1 MAVLAD
7 PLRLVVGDKAAKRL
21 ASAFDLHTVGDL
33 LSYYPRRYDKRGELT
48 DLVGLRDGDYVTVQA
63 EVASSSVR
71 RMHNRPGS
79 TIFEAVVT
87 DGHGKLTLTFFGRG
101 RQDFRQR
108 ELSAGVRGLFSGQ
121 VSSFRGKRQ
130 LTHPDYELLGSG
142 SAGARAE
149 EYARELIPVYRASAQ
164 MPSWKIADSVRLV
177 LDTLDVDSDPL
188 PAGLRGRLGLTG
200 YADALRGIH
209 RPADEADVYR
219 ARTRL
224 KWDEAFTLQVLLAQR
239 RLAAASYSA
248 IPRPPA
254 DGRPARRLRLH
265 AAVRA
270 HRRPAAGRRRH
281 CRRPRTRS
289 SDAPAAA
296 RRSRLRQDDHRAA
309 SDAAGRGRGR
319 AGSSARAHRGAG
331 PAALPVDLQHA
342 GAARHGRA
350 ARRSRARDPAGPA
363 HRLAEHARPGGGR
376 CWRPRPARP
385 ASSSAPTPCWRT
397 GSSSPTSV
405 WRSSM
410 SSTGSGW
417 SSGTRC
423 GTRPGTAGRTCSS

>member
-1 MAVLAD
+1 M
-7 PLRLVVGDKAAKRL
+7 
-21 ASAFDLHTVGDL
+21 
-33 LSYYPRRYDKRGELT
+33 
-48 DLVGLRDGDYVTVQA
+48 
-63 EVASSSVR
+63 
-71 RMHNRPGS
+71 
-79 TIFEAVVT
+79 T

-248 IPRPPA
+248 IPRPPVEGGLLAAFDSMLPFELTAGQRQAGGVIAA
-254 DGRPARRLRLH
+254 DLGRDHPMHRLLQGEVGSGKTIIALRAMLQVVDAAGQAVLLAPTEVLAQQHFRSISSMLGPLGMAGQLGGADHATRLTLLTGSLSTLGTAEGAAGGRVRRGRHHHRHPRPAGGPGS
-265 AAVRA
+265 V
-270 HRRPAAGRRRH
+270 
-281 CRRPRTRS
+281 RRPR
-289 SDAPAAA
+289 AGG
-296 RRSRLRQDDHRAA
+296 HR
-309 SDAAGRGRGR
+309 
-319 AGSSARAHRGAG
+319 
-331 PAALPVDLQHA
+331 
-342 GAARHGRA
+342 
-350 ARRSRARDPAGPA
+350 
-363 HRLAEHARPGGGR
+363 
-376 CWRPRPARP
+376 
-385 ASSSAPTPCWRT
+385 
-397 GSSSPTSV
+397 
-405 WRSSM
+405 
-410 SSTGSGW
+410 
-417 SSGTRC
+417 
-423 GTRPGTAGRTCSS
+423 